1 VALLNPPEL
10 RPSVLLLI
18 VGYLAQ
24 RRGQRDDVD
33 RLIATIAPSSL
44 SEDAKHQ
51 LDVRVNLT
59 AAIELALVTRSGEQV
74 ALSDR
79 VAERI
84 RRGSDSFVSL
94 LRQQVLDER
103 VNSAPWGSQVGSRDL
118 TNALAWF
125 LTFSANEAPTQMEGG
140 ARSAKELQEIDFGP
154 RQPPTRR
161 GDPDDDSGGWPISN
175 LTRWTSFRRWACSLG
190 FAWVTP
196 RGWLTPDPTT
206 AIRESVLAT
215 FAGSDELPARDFVA
229 RLGAT
234 VPVLEFGRYREFV
247 ESNWR
252 RSPPDQRR
260 LSDPTSDAL
269 ERLRSE
275 GRLVFDDRADAP
287 RITRADGSTFSHV
300 RKGPKP

>member
-1 VALLNPPEL
+1 MALLNPPEL

-18 VGYLAQ
+18 MGYLAQ

-33 RLIATIAPSSL
+33 RLIATIAPASL
-44 SEDAKHQ
+44 SNDAKHQ

-59 AAIELALVTRSGEQV
+59 AAIELGLVVRSGEQV
-74 ALSDR
+74 ALGDG
-79 VAERI
+79 VAERV
-84 RRGSDSFVSL
+84 RGGRDSTDAL

-125 LTFSANEAPTQMEGG
+125 LTFSASEAPIQMEGG
-140 ARSAKELQEIDFGP
+140 GRSAKELQESDFGP

-161 GDPDDDSGGWPISN
+161 GDPDEDGGGWPISN

-196 RGWLTPDPTT
+196 RGWVTPDPTT
-206 AIRESVLAT
+206 ALRESIPAI
-215 FAGSDELPARDFVA
+215 FAGEKELAARDFVT

-234 VPVLEFGRYREFV
+234 IPVLDFGRYREFV

-260 LSDPTSDAL
+260 LSAPTSDAL

-275 GRLVFDDRADAP
+275 GGLVFTDRADAP

-300 RKGPKP
+300 RKGHNP